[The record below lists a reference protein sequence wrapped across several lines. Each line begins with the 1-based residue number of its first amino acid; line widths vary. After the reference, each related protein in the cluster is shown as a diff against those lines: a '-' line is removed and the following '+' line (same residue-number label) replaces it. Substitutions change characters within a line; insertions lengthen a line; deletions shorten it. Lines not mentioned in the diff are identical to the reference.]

1 MLCDR
6 CQQNPASVHMTSV
19 INNQRQEHHLCAKC
33 AEQQGLLNT
42 PALSLQELLSGFFA
56 SNPPST
62 TTTTACP
69 RCGMTYQQ
77 FRSLG
82 RLGCV
87 DCYTA
92 FDAQLKPM
100 LRRIHGTA
108 QHSGKTAKV
117 SGELLQK
124 RRELDNLR
132 ALMQD
137 AITAE
142 DFEQAAQLR
151 DQIREMESG
160 KE

>member
-1 MLCDR
+1 MQCDR
-6 CQQNPASVHMTSV
+6 CKQNPASVHMTSV

-33 AEQQGLLNT
+33 AEEHGLLNT
-42 PALSLQELLSGFFA
+42 PALSLPELLSGFFA
-56 SNPPST
+56 SNPPSAT
-62 TTTTACP
+62 VTAACP
-69 RCGMTYQQ
+69 HCGMTYQQ

-108 QHSGKTAKV
+108 QHNGKTAKV
-117 SGELLQK
+117 SGQQQQK

-142 DFEQAAQLR
+142 DFEKAAQLR
-151 DQIREMESG
+151 DQIRQMESG